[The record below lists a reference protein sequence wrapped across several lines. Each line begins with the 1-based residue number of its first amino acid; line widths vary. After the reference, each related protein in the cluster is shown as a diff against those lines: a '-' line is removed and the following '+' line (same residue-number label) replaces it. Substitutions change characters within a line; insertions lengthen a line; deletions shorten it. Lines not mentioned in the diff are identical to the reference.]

1 MSSVPVLVRL
11 SVADIVT
18 ASRILYVQCGME
30 TKWDANSEI
39 LSTASSV
46 EVLGNLLVEIGLP
59 TQIAESGRDI
69 EDFLPEFALQMR
81 TDNNVQSNVLN
92 PTKDSF
98 WDAYAE
104 KYEGDRLYPLPGPQW
119 LAYMGNN
126 DLLQIFP
133 AHSKADVSLLTRED
147 MIGKLFWCADAGWCT
162 IIGPGDSLRGADT
175 VEEVFREIE
184 ENYGAH
190 EC

>member
-11 SVADIVT
+11 SVTDIVT
-18 ASRILYVQCGME
+18 ASRILYAQCGME

>member
-81 TDNNVQSNVLN
+81 TDNNVQSCVLN

-133 AHSKADVSLLTRED
+133 AHSKDDVSLLTRED
-147 MIGKLFWCADAGWCT
+147 MIGKLFWCANAGWCT